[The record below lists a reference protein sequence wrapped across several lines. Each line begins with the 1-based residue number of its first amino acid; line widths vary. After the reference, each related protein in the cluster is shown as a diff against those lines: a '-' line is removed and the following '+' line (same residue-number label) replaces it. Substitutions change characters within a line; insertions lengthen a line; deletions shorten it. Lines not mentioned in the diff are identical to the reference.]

1 MCKRLLVSGNELF
14 READPITPILRP
26 SRQPCVPLSA
36 PKTVP
41 TKSPFIFISTNLYRS
56 FRAYRCCYRCK
67 GKGLQNVASLL
78 KHAAVCLKAERKNY
92 KKRTKT
98 QYKRARTY
106 VCEAGCYL
114 FVRSCCWG
122 KFSEATTTCAIAV
135 ISATINIIIN
145 ITDRLIGAGDGGR
158 SKDLSLYPSLFLGWL
173 FAVVVVVV
181 VVVRVRKVEISV
193 GNISRSVPG
202 LVAKC
207 GKQCVPPVRVYL
219 AKNVPAMYGCV
230 CVCSRSNVRPSPMEM
245 CFVFQALPLPPCFLL
260 SLLFRAHYLA
270 FSKDK
275 ECCPQIVPLRFLSRP
290 HTHTQP
296 VHLIAIPLYF

>member
-1 MCKRLLVSGNELF
+1 MRG
-14 READPITPILRP
+14 RM
-26 SRQPCVPLSA
+26 LS
-36 PKTVP
+36 V
-41 TKSPFIFISTNLYRS
+41 
-56 FRAYRCCYRCK
+56 
-67 GKGLQNVASLL
+67 
-78 KHAAVCLKAERKNY
+78 
-92 KKRTKT
+92 
-98 QYKRARTY
+98 
-106 VCEAGCYL
+106 

-181 VVVRVRKVEISV
+181 VVRVRKVEISV
-193 GNISRSVPG
+193 GNISRSVPS

-207 GKQCVPPVRVYL
+207 GKQRHDTCAPPVRVYL

-230 CVCSRSNVRPSPMEM
+230 CVG
-245 CFVFQALPLPPCFLL
+245 VFQCPSIANGDVFCLPSSSVAALFFYYHCYFEHIIWHSPKTKNVIPRSSPSGF
-260 SLLFRAHYLA
+260 FPGYTYT
-270 FSKDK
+270 
-275 ECCPQIVPLRFLSRP
+275 Q
-290 HTHTQP
+290 TQP